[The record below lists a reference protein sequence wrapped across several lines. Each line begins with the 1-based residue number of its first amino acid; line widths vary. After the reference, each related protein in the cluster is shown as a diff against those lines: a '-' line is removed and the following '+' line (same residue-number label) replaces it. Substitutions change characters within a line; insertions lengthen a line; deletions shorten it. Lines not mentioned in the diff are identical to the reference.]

1 VIRRPSKDQVN
12 RAEFAYPAAT
22 WKEGPPL
29 RAHSLVLA
37 LSIGALAMT
46 NTKAG
51 TKEPASG
58 PAASVAEMRTL
69 AHSYYLWSYEDQP
82 VAASDQGLHTWD
94 DRLSDHSP
102 EAIKAREARARA
114 TLEKLNLLDA
124 SAGAS
129 AAAPSWSTNDRI
141 AAALLR
147 ADLEGALFAAE
158 ILKLDRRDPG
168 LYVNECSNAI
178 FSLLKKEYAPRAFR
192 ARAANA
198 RLRKMPALLDQGL
211 RNLDEPV
218 PILARFAIESVEGIA
233 PLFNDSLMALAEP
246 AAGEAPLAAGE
257 RSDLI
262 ASRDAALKALGAY
275 AAALRRREP
284 AMSAPLAIGVSAY
297 NRMLARVL
305 VLPVDAGFV
314 ASLGSIELARA
325 KAMESWLPDPNL
337 AEVRGVGPGGRVP
350 KDQAEFLHGYEVRTA
365 DLIAHLKKRDL
376 VTIPADIGAFRIL
389 ELPAAFKPTSPG
401 GFMNPPGIFDA
412 DPTGFFFI
420 PTYDPNSPNFYLRA
434 AISDPRPI
442 LGHEGIAGHFL
453 QLSIARVNADE
464 IRRLHQDGV
473 FQEGW
478 AFYGEEMLLRTGLY
492 DDAPAGF
499 AQVLRLMRYRA
510 ARVTVDVKLH
520 TGEWSF
526 DQAVDYFMKEGGLDR
541 ESATGEAAG
550 AAATPGQKIHYT
562 LGKWQI
568 ERLLGRYRDLKGSA
582 FSLRAFHDELLSQG
596 SIPLSLAE
604 WAMLGDD
611 GSYREAVRL
620 GGGR

>member
-1 VIRRPSKDQVN
+1 MSN
-12 RAEFAYPAAT
+12 LPAQT
-22 WKEGPPL
+22 LEGEPRSGDPVAGF
-29 RAHSLVLA
+29 R
-37 LSIGALAMT
+37 ALAH
-46 NTKAG
+46 A
-51 TKEPASG
+51 
-58 PAASVAEMRTL
+58 
-69 AHSYYLWSYEDQP
+69 YYQWSLEDQP
-82 VAASDQGLHTWD
+82 VSASDQGLHTWD
-94 DRLSDHSP
+94 DRLADYTP
-102 EAIKAREARARA
+102 PAIKAREERARA
-114 TLEKLNLLDA
+114 AIEALDRLDLNA
-124 SAGAS
+124 RSS
-129 AAAPSWSTNDRI
+129 PSTPVWSTNDRI
-141 AAALLR
+141 ACALFR
-147 ADLEGALFAAE
+147 SDLEGATFAAE
-158 ILKLDRRDPG
+158 VLRSERRDPG

-178 FSLLKKEYAPRAFR
+178 FSLIKKEYAPRSTR
-192 ARAANA
+192 ARAATA
-198 RLRKMPALLDQGL
+198 RLRKMPALLEQGL
-211 RNLDEPV
+211 KNLTSPV
-218 PILARFAIESVEGIA
+218 PILARFAIQSVEGIG
-233 PLFNDSLMALAEP
+233 PLFHESLMALAIP
-246 AAGEAPLAAGE
+246 APGETALTEGE
-257 RSDLI
+257 RADLI
-262 ASRDAALKALGAY
+262 AARDAALKALDSY
-275 AAALRRREP
+275 AAALRLREP
-284 AMSAPLAIGVSAY
+284 TMTAPLAIGVSAY
-297 NRMLARVL
+297 NRMLSRVHL
-305 VLPVDAGFV
+305 LPVDAGFV
-314 ASLGSIELARA
+314 ASLGQIELARA

-337 AEVRGVGPGGRVP
+337 AEVRGIGPGGRVP
-350 KDQAEFLHGYEVRTA
+350 KDQAEFLRGYEVRTA
-365 DLIAHLKKRDL
+365 DLVAHLKKRDL

-401 GFMNPPGIFDA
+401 GFMNPPGIFDV

-420 PTYDPNSPNFYLRA
+420 PTYDPNSPNFYIRA

-442 LGHEGIAGHFL
+442 LGHEGIPGHFL
-453 QLSIARVNADE
+453 QLSIARRSTDE

-568 ERLLGRYRDLKGSA
+568 ERLLGRCRDLKRPA

-611 GSYREAVRL
+611 GSYREALRL
-620 GGGR
+620 GGSH